1 MGDVRDRKTG
11 AYYDF
16 VGDVK
21 QIFKDG
27 GMILYNDIVLIEIG
41 ATAAI
46 RAARYMETRKVVK
59 MHQNVLVFYKKI
71 EYASEDLEFF
81 RVDSGNESDG
91 TKETV

>member
-1 MGDVRDRKTG
+1 
-11 AYYDF
+11 
-16 VGDVK
+16 
-21 QIFKDG
+21 
-27 GMILYNDIVLIEIG
+27 MILYNDIVLIEIG

-59 MHQNVLVFYKKI
+59 MHQNVLVFYKGNPKDIKQNYKKI